1 MTNGDSTSPLSAEA
15 PEEPALSDSET
26 LRLELLKERIRA
38 TFPGLFPILRGLID
52 AGLIRGLRDLEYLGP
67 PRPEP
72 RNAVNAGQMALNEY
86 RLEDDPKI
94 VPLMRNRYK

>member
-1 MTNGDSTSPLSAEA
+1 MSGDSTSPPLPVEG
-15 PEEPALSDSET
+15 PEEPALSDSENQ
-26 LRLELLKERIRA
+26 RLELLKERIRA

-72 RNAVNAGQMALNEY
+72 RNAVSAGQMALNEY
-86 RLEDDPKI
+86 RLDDDPTV
-94 VPLMRNRYK
+94 VPLVRNRYK

>member
-1 MTNGDSTSPLSAEA
+1 MGGDSTPPPLTVEG
-15 PEEPALSDSET
+15 PEELALSDSENQ
-26 LRLELLKERIRA
+26 RLELLKERVRA
-38 TFPGLFPILRGLID
+38 TFPALFPILRGLID
-52 AGLIRGLRDLEYLGP
+52 AGMVRGLRDLEYLGP

-86 RLEDDPKI
+86 RLEGDPKI